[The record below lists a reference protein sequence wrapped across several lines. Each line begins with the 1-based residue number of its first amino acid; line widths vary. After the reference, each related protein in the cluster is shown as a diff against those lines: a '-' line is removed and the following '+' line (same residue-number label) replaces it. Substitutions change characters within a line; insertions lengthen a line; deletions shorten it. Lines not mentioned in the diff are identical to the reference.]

1 MEIKSIKELSSW
13 RIIEF
18 RLINNSSTLN
28 SQISSMN
35 IGIVC
40 YPTFGGSGVVATEL
54 GIALAHKGHK
64 VHFITYSQPFRLNQF
79 NENLFYHEVNVN
91 DYPLFDYQPYESV
104 LASKIVDVAIYERL
118 DILHVH
124 YAIPHASVAYLAQQI
139 LKSRKI
145 KLPYIT
151 TLHGTDITLVG
162 QDPSFEPVIF
172 FSLNNSNAITSVSE
186 SLRKD
191 TLKTFKIANDIKVIP
206 NFIKIEDYQHPTEA
220 CHRKNFAAPNER
232 ILIHISN
239 FRKVKRVE
247 DVLRIFDI
255 VRKEIPCK
263 LILVGDGPERP
274 AIDKLC
280 RELNTCSD
288 IISVGKIA
296 NPKEVLSI
304 ADLFIL
310 PSETESFGLSAL
322 EAMAVKIPVISSD
335 TGGIPELNIHG
346 KTGYMSKVGDYE
358 DMAKNTIALLS
369 DEKKFQQFRENAF
382 EQAKKFDIEAIL
394 PMYEK
399 LYKDVIAAGI

>member
-1 MEIKSIKELSSW
+1 
-13 RIIEF
+13 
-18 RLINNSSTLN
+18 
-28 SQISSMN
+28 MN

-54 GIALAHKGHK
+54 GIALANKGHK

-79 NENLFYHEVNVN
+79 NDNIFYHEVSVN
-91 DYPLFDYQPYESV
+91 DYPLFEFQPYESV

-139 LKSRKI
+139 LKSKKI
-145 KLPYIT
+145 HLPYIT

-186 SLRKD
+186 NLRKD
-191 TLKTFKIANDIKVIP
+191 TLKTFKIANDVKVIP
-206 NFIKIEDYQHPTEA
+206 NFIKLSDYDNNSGI
-220 CHRKNFAAPNER
+220 CHRKNFATANEK
-232 ILIHISN
+232 ILIHVSN

-247 DVLRIFDI
+247 DVLRVFDI
-255 VRKEIPCK
+255 VRKTIPSK

-280 RELNTCSD
+280 RELDTCSD

-296 NPKEVLSI
+296 NPKEILAVGDI
-304 ADLFIL
+304 FIL
-310 PSETESFGLSAL
+310 PSETESFGLAAL
-322 EAMAVKIPVISSD
+322 EAMAMKMPVISTN

-346 KTGYMSKVGDYE
+346 KTGYMSNVGDYE
-358 DMAKNTIALLS
+358 NMAKNTISLLS
-369 DEKKFQQFRENAF
+369 DEKLFQQFKANAF
-382 EQAKKFDIEAIL
+382 EQAKKFDIEVIL

-399 LYKDVIAAGI
+399 LYETVINKSQL

>member
-1 MEIKSIKELSSW
+1 
-13 RIIEF
+13 
-18 RLINNSSTLN
+18 
-28 SQISSMN
+28 MN

-54 GIALAHKGHK
+54 GIALANKGHK

-79 NENLFYHEVNVN
+79 NDNIFYHEVNVN
-91 DYPLFDYQPYESV
+91 DYPLFEYQPYESV

-145 KLPYIT
+145 FLPYVT

-191 TLKTFKIANDIKVIP
+191 TLKRFKISNDVKVIP
-206 NFIKIEDYQHPTEA
+206 NFIKLSEYDIIANQ
-220 CHRKNFAAPNER
+220 CQRKHFAKDDEK
-232 ILIHISN
+232 ILIHVSN

-247 DVLRIFDI
+247 DVLKTFDI
-255 VRKEIPCK
+255 VRKNMPCK

-280 RELNTCSD
+280 RELNTCND

-296 NPKEVLSI
+296 NPKDVLAI
-304 ADLFIL
+304 ADVFLL
-310 PSETESFGLSAL
+310 PSETESFGLAAL
-322 EAMAVKIPVISSD
+322 EAMAMKLPVISTN
-335 TGGIPELNIHG
+335 TGGIPELNING
-346 KTGYMSKVGDYE
+346 KTGYTSNVGDYE

-369 DEKKFQQFRENAF
+369 NPELYNKIKNNAY
-382 EQAKKFDIEAIL
+382 EQAKKFELDTIL
-394 PMYEK
+394 PMYEA
-399 LYKDVIAAGI
+399 LYEQVIKEGINGK

>member
-1 MEIKSIKELSSW
+1 
-13 RIIEF
+13 
-18 RLINNSSTLN
+18 
-28 SQISSMN
+28 MN

-247 DVLRIFDI
+247 DVLRVFDI

-304 ADLFIL
+304 ADVFIL

-322 EAMAVKIPVISSD
+322 EAMAIKIPVISSN

-358 DMAKNTIALLS
+358 DMAKNTISLLS

-399 LYKDVIAAGI
+399 LYKEVIAAGI

>member
-1 MEIKSIKELSSW
+1 
-13 RIIEF
+13 
-18 RLINNSSTLN
+18 
-28 SQISSMN
+28 MN

-79 NENLFYHEVNVN
+79 NENIFYHEVSVN
-91 DYPLFDYQPYESV
+91 DYPLFEFQPYESV

-118 DILHVH
+118 DVLHVH
-124 YAIPHASVAYLAQQI
+124 YAIPHASVGYMAQQI
-139 LKSRKI
+139 LKSKKI
-145 KLPYIT
+145 NLPYIT

-191 TLKTFKIANDIKVIP
+191 TLKTFKIANDVKVSEYYNSETTCI
-206 NFIKIEDYQHPTEA
+206 
-220 CHRKNFAAPNER
+220 RKNFATPEQK
-232 ILIHISN
+232 ILIHVSN

-247 DVLRIFDI
+247 DVLQTFNI
-255 VRKEIPCK
+255 VRKTIPSK

-274 AIDKLC
+274 TIDRLC
-280 RELNTCSD
+280 RELDTCNE

-296 NPKEVLSI
+296 NPKEILAI
-304 ADLFIL
+304 ADVFLL
-310 PSETESFGLSAL
+310 PSETESFGLAAL
-322 EAMAVKIPVISSD
+322 EAMAMKMPVISSN

-346 KTGYMSKVGDYE
+346 KTGFMSKVGDYE
-358 DMAKNTIALLS
+358 DMAKNTITLLS
-369 DEKKFQQFRENAF
+369 DEKLLQQFKNNAY
-382 EQAKKFDIEAIL
+382 ERAKQFDLDIIL

-399 LYKDVIAAGI
+399 LYEDVIKKGI

>member
-1 MEIKSIKELSSW
+1 
-13 RIIEF
+13 
-18 RLINNSSTLN
+18 
-28 SQISSMN
+28 MN

-79 NENLFYHEVNVN
+79 NENIFYHEVSVN
-91 DYPLFDYQPYESV
+91 DYPLFEFQPYESV

-118 DILHVH
+118 DVLHVH
-124 YAIPHASVAYLAQQI
+124 YAIPHASVGYMAQQI
-139 LKSRKI
+139 LKSKKI
-145 KLPYIT
+145 NLPYIT

-191 TLKTFKIANDIKVIP
+191 TLKTFKIANDVKVIP
-206 NFIKIEDYQHPTEA
+206 NFIKLSEYYNAETTCI
-220 CHRKNFAAPNER
+220 RKNFATPEQK
-232 ILIHISN
+232 ILIHVSN

-247 DVLRIFDI
+247 DVLQTFNI
-255 VRKEIPCK
+255 VRKTIPSK

-274 AIDKLC
+274 NIDKLC
-280 RELNTCSD
+280 RELDTCNE

-296 NPKEVLSI
+296 NPKEILAV
-304 ADLFIL
+304 ADVFLL
-310 PSETESFGLSAL
+310 PSETESFGLAAL
-322 EAMAVKIPVISSD
+322 EAMAMKMPVISSN

-346 KTGYMSKVGDYE
+346 KTGFMSKVGDYE
-358 DMAKNTIALLS
+358 DMAKYTITLLS
-369 DEKKFQQFRENAF
+369 DDDLLQQFKTNAY
-382 EQAKKFDIEAIL
+382 ERAKQFDLDIIL

-399 LYKDVIAAGI
+399 LYGDVIKKGI

>member
-1 MEIKSIKELSSW
+1 
-13 RIIEF
+13 
-18 RLINNSSTLN
+18 
-28 SQISSMN
+28 MN

-145 KLPYIT
+145 NLPYIT

-172 FSLNNSNAITSVSE
+172 FSLNNSNGITSVSE

-191 TLKTFKIANDIKVIP
+191 TLKTFKISNDIKVIP
-206 NFIKIEDYQHPTEA
+206 NFIKIEEHTTTVET
-220 CHRKNFAAPNER
+220 CHRENFAAPNER

-247 DVLRIFDI
+247 DVLRVFDI

-304 ADLFIL
+304 ADIFVL

-322 EAMAVKIPVISSD
+322 EAMAMKLPVISSN

-358 DMAKNTIALLS
+358 DMAKNTIELLS
-369 DEKKFQQFRENAF
+369 NENKFQQFRENAF
-382 EQAKKFDIEAIL
+382 EQAKKFDIDVIL

-399 LYKDVIAAGI
+399 LYEEIIAKGV

>member
-1 MEIKSIKELSSW
+1 
-13 RIIEF
+13 
-18 RLINNSSTLN
+18 
-28 SQISSMN
+28 MN

-54 GIALAHKGHK
+54 GIALADKGHK

-139 LKSRKI
+139 LKSKKI

-191 TLKTFKIANDIKVIP
+191 TLKTFKIANDVKVIP
-206 NFIKIEDYQHPTEA
+206 NFIKIDEYEGAKDL
-220 CHRKNFAAPNER
+220 CHRSRFAKEDEK

-247 DVLRIFDI
+247 DVLRVFDI
-255 VRKEIPCK
+255 VRKTIPSK

-274 AIDKLC
+274 QIDKLC
-280 RELNTCSD
+280 RELDTCSD

-296 NPKEVLSI
+296 NPKEILGVGDI
-304 ADLFIL
+304 FIL

-322 EAMAVKIPVISSD
+322 EAMAMKIPVISTN

-346 KTGYMSKVGDYE
+346 KTGFMSKVGDYE

-369 DEKKFQQFRENAF
+369 DEETYLKFKANAF
-382 EQAKKFDIEAIL
+382 EQAKKFDLNRIL

-399 LYKDVIAAGI
+399 LYNEVIAAGI